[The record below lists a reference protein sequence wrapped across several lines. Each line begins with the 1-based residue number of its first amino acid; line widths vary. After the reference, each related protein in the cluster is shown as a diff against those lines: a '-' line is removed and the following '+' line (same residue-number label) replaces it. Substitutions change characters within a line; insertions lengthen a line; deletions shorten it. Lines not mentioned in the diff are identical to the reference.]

1 MVVDERALGAR
12 DGTLDGLELLRNIDA
27 RSLFLD
33 HADDAAQMTGSAV
46 EPLDDCRVAGVS
58 LMGHAPI

>member
-1 MVVDERALGAR
+1 
-12 DGTLDGLELLRNIDA
+12 
-27 RSLFLD
+27 
-33 HADDAAQMTGSAV
+33 MTGSAV